1 VVAPRPIGAGT
12 SAHLRG
18 PRVVAPDGTN
28 PYSGAPD
35 RGQTRPRN
43 RPLTAQKP
51 SILTPTAD
59 KKTSAPAGL
68 QGVTAG
74 DSSLSLVDG
83 VLGRLYYRGIA
94 IEPLAEQSTFEECVH
109 LLWYDALP
117 NAAQLAELKAG
128 LAADQ
133 QLPQELLTIL
143 KPLAGRLSLMD
154 MVRTGVS
161 VLAAFDDEVAATRDE
176 VEGRME
182 IELRIARRIQA
193 KMGPLVAACWRLT
206 QGQEVLEPLAGQSIA
221 FNFLY
226 LCSGN
231 EPGEYEE
238 RIFDAALTLHADHGF
253 NASTF
258 AARVTAATESDM
270 YAAVTSAVG
279 TLAGRLHGGANMR
292 VMRMLEAI
300 GDLEG
305 ASAYVD
311 AILDKPKGRV
321 MGFGHRVYK
330 VEDPRATVLRRMSE
344 ELTKRT
350 GNARWF
356 ELSRAVEDR
365 VLERKGLV
373 PNVDFYSASV
383 YASLGLDP
391 EIFTPIFA
399 VSRASGWL
407 GHVLEQHGDNRL
419 IRPRANYVGHHGRE
433 FTPLDQR

>member
-1 VVAPRPIGAGT
+1 VTTKADT
-12 SAHLRG
+12 
-18 PRVVAPDGTN
+18 
-28 PYSGAPD
+28 
-35 RGQTRPRN
+35 
-43 RPLTAQKP
+43 KP
-51 SILTPTAD
+51 
-59 KKTSAPAGL
+59 SAPAGL

-83 VLGRLYYRGIA
+83 VLGRLYYRGID
-94 IEPLAEQSTFEECVH
+94 IEPLAEQSSFEECVH

-117 NAAQLAELKAG
+117 TADQLAELRAG
-128 LAADQ
+128 LAAEQ
-133 QLPQELLTIL
+133 GLPPELLAIL
-143 KPLAGRLSLMD
+143 KPLAGRQSLMD

-161 VLAAFDDEVAATRDE
+161 VLSGFDDEVAATRDE
-176 VEGRME
+176 VEGRGE
-182 IELRIARRIQA
+182 IELRIALRIQA
-193 KMGPLVAACWRLT
+193 KIGPLVAACWRLT
-206 QGQEVLEPLAGQSIA
+206 RGEEVLEPLAGKSIA
-221 FNFLY
+221 HNFLY
-226 LCSGN
+226 LCSGQ

-300 GDLEG
+300 GEVDG
-305 ASAYVD
+305 AAAYID

-330 VEDPRATVLRRMSE
+330 VEDPRATVLRSMSE

-350 GNARWF
+350 GNAHWF
-356 ELSRAVEDR
+356 ELSRAVETR

-383 YASLGLDP
+383 YAALGLDP

-407 GHVLEQHGDNRL
+407 AHVLEQHGDNRL
-419 IRPRANYVGHHGRE
+419 IRPRANYVGHHDRK
-433 FTPLDQR
+433 FTPMAER

>member
-1 VVAPRPIGAGT
+1 MTTKADT
-12 SAHLRG
+12 
-18 PRVVAPDGTN
+18 
-28 PYSGAPD
+28 
-35 RGQTRPRN
+35 
-43 RPLTAQKP
+43 KP
-51 SILTPTAD
+51 
-59 KKTSAPAGL
+59 SAPAGL
-68 QGVTAG
+68 QGITAG

-83 VLGRLYYRGIA
+83 ALGRLYYRGIPV
-94 IEPLAEQSTFEECVH
+94 EPLAEQSTFEECVH
-109 LLWYDALP
+109 LLWYDELP
-117 NAAQLAELKAG
+117 DTDQLAALRAG
-128 LAADQ
+128 LAAEQ
-133 QLPQELLTIL
+133 QLPDELLAIL

-161 VLAAFDDEVAATRDE
+161 MLAGFDDEVAATRDE
-176 VEGRME
+176 VEGRGE

-193 KMGPLVAACWRLT
+193 KIGPLVAACWRLSRD
-206 QGQEVLEPLAGQSIA
+206 EDVLTPIDGKSIA
-221 FNFLY
+221 YNFLY
-226 LCSGN
+226 LCSGS

-270 YAAVTSAVG
+270 YAAVVSAVG

-300 GDLEG
+300 GALDG
-305 ASAYVD
+305 AAAYVD

-330 VEDPRATVLRRMSE
+330 VEDPRATVLRSMSE
-344 ELTKRT
+344 ELTRRT
-350 GNARWF
+350 GNAHWF

-383 YASLGLDP
+383 YAALGLDP

-407 GHVLEQHGDNRL
+407 AHVLEQHADNRL
-419 IRPRANYVGHHGRE
+419 IRPRANYIGHHDRE
-433 FTPLDQR
+433 YTPLAQR